1 MEGSASRSGG
11 RARRRLTQRAT
22 VEAQGPSAFFRL
34 EFRGFDMR
42 EITSAEI
49 QAVTGGAAFDA
60 EFVMGLAGIAAG
72 VAVAGVMATVFPAA
86 VVGGIAVGAA
96 VSAAI
101 LVGYT
106 ASGGSFGFGG
116 RNATVWIQAVD
127 PRFGGQSERFGVVE
141 VGEME
146 IVGN

>member
-1 MEGSASRSGG
+1 
-11 RARRRLTQRAT
+11 LTQRAV
-22 VEAQGPSAFFRL
+22 VEAQGPSAIFRL
-34 EFRGFDMR
+34 VFRGFDMR

-96 VSAAI
+96 VSVAI
-101 LVGYT
+101 LTGYT
-106 ASGGSFGFGG
+106 ASGGSFGMNDGN
-116 RNATVWIQAVD
+116 RNVIVRIYAADGSFV
-127 PRFGGQSERFGVVE
+127 GQPERVGVVE
-141 VGEME
+141 VGEMQ
-146 IVGN
+146 IVGD

>member
-1 MEGSASRSGG
+1 M
-11 RARRRLTQRAT
+11 TQRT
-22 VEAQGPSAFFRL
+22 VVEAQGPSAFFRL
-34 EFRGFDMR
+34 VFRGFDMR

-96 VSAAI
+96 VSVAI

-106 ASGGSFGFGG
+106 ASGGSHGIRDGS
-116 RNATVWIQAVD
+116 RNSVVWIQAVD
-127 PRFGGQSERFGVVE
+127 PRFGGQSERVGVVE